1 MLTSRRIAVSRYVSF
16 GFRPATLRDDID
28 GCVEMAAVESL
39 PHVVTTVNSA
49 TLRFNNVLSRMAK
62 SCDAITAP
70 RVETM
75 LLEKMEKYIQND
87 EDNDEVLSTMVIPNT
102 VSFTN
107 AITAWA
113 RCTRKDSAKRA
124 SSLLERM
131 VSLYETRGWDHVRP
145 NKITYNSVIT
155 AWARSGERGSAAM
168 AESLLMQCMNFT
180 TIKRIVLMVVL

>member
-1 MLTSRRIAVSRYVSF
+1 VNSGGLPPKNLMTRFAAICLVAMATEVVALLSSSLLTSRRIAVSRYVGF
-16 GFRPATLRDDID
+16 GFRSATLRDDID

-39 PHVVTTVNSA
+39 PHNVVTTVNSA

-62 SCDAITAP
+62 SRDAITAP

-75 LLEKMEKYIQND
+75 LLEKMEKYIQYEDRIDAYD
-87 EDNDEVLSTMVIPNT
+87 EDDDEVLSTMVIPNT

-124 SSLLERM
+124 SSL
-131 VSLYETRGWDHVRP
+131 
-145 NKITYNSVIT
+145 
-155 AWARSGERGSAAM
+155 
-168 AESLLMQCMNFT
+168 
-180 TIKRIVLMVVL
+180 